1 MEIFLF
7 GVLLVSSHEAV
18 AIRGTQKL
26 MTDHCSWEAVCT
38 SPSVCCRVLWRC
50 AEKQQ
55 SDRKACGLEQDMSL
69 SPGLVSYQPYDFG

>member
-7 GVLLVSSHEAV
+7 GVFLVSSCEAV

-38 SPSVCCRVLWRC
+38 SPCLCCCVLWRC

-55 SDRKACGLEQDMSL
+55 SDRKAFGLEQDMCL
-69 SPGLVSYQPYDFG
+69 SPGLVTYRPCDFG